1 MKMHSLFL
9 FKKCKKIFFF
19 AFIKMY
25 LTRVKKW
32 QFKESIHK

>member
-9 FKKCKKIFFF
+9 FKKCKKIFF